1 MDTAILHAQNDADLS
16 ERRKSER
23 VGLLVRVTYQT
34 VDELFSEFAH
44 NINEG
49 GIFIETD
56 NPQQVGS
63 SVQLQFQLPGSD
75 DPIEVTGT
83 VVRNSDGNDGN
94 ESQGMGIEFDELN
107 EEARQHINTLVR
119 HLRTEG

>member
-1 MDTAILHAQNDADLS
+1 MDKAILHAQNDADWS

-34 VDELFSEFAH
+34 VDELFSEFAR

-56 NPQQVGS
+56 TPQQLGT
-63 SVQLQFQLPGSD
+63 SVALQFQLPGSD
-75 DPIEVTGT
+75 DPIEVAGT
-83 VVRNSDGNDGN
+83 VVRISEGNDGN
-94 ESQGMGIEFDELN
+94 EPPGMALEFDELGTD
-107 EEARQHINTLVR
+107 ARRRINALIR
-119 HLRTEG
+119 QLRSEG

>member
-1 MDTAILHAQNDADLS
+1 MDTAILQAQNDVDLS

-23 VGLLVRVTYQT
+23 VGLVVRVTYQT
-34 VDELFSEFAH
+34 VDELFSEFAR
-44 NINEG
+44 NINEA

-75 DPIEVTGT
+75 DPIEVAGT
-83 VVRNSDGNDGN
+83 VVRISDGNDGN
-94 ESQGMGIEFDELN
+94 EPQGVGIEFDELN
-107 EEARQHINTLVR
+107 EEARQRINDLIR
-119 HLRTEG
+119 RLRAEG

>member
-1 MDTAILHAQNDADLS
+1 MDTAILHAQNDVDLS

-63 SVQLQFQLPGSD
+63 SVQLQFKLPGSD
-75 DPIEVTGT
+75 DPIEVIGT
-83 VVRNSDGNDGN
+83 IVRTSDGNNGN
-94 ESQGMGIEFDELN
+94 EPQGMGIEFDELN
-107 EEARQHINTLVR
+107 EEARQRINDLIR
-119 HLRTEG
+119 RLRAEG